1 MWKKRTHVLI
11 LLVTRPKIADA
22 GGRGGGGKN
31 ELNFADV
38 YLWMAPQ
45 ALIVHVQM

>member
-1 MWKKRTHVLI
+1 MEK
-11 LLVTRPKIADA
+11 ADA
-22 GGRGGGGKN
+22 CVNFACDTPKKSGRRGEGGGGKN